1 LRIYFFFLV
10 FFLFTHPCI
19 PMCPGSCTTS
29 NILFLLLLRNR
40 IVEEGD
46 GAMERFG
53 AKQRVVWVEILGGQK
68 KREPSF
74 ASFLVVALVIDNGS
88 QSSFYE

>member
-1 LRIYFFFLV
+1 
-10 FFLFTHPCI
+10 
-19 PMCPGSCTTS
+19 M
-29 NILFLLLLRNR
+29 
-40 IVEEGD
+40 EEGD